1 MHGKGVTIGILA
13 AGMIVGGALMARA
26 GAVEIR
32 VGYGGWTLSPFH
44 STVETRC
51 EEVIQGE
58 FFELLNSILPE
69 SFLSPI
75 RTNIEFSSSGTFLSA
90 EFWIPLPRSR
100 FAVGLRGD
108 LIDFRAPFT
117 ASANETIDIF
127 GFPIANLSGYGHGT
141 VELNGLGL
149 SLLGR
154 WTAVASRR
162 VDLSLRA
169 GLSAFP
175 FQGRVTMDLEAS
187 ASTILGNLNYQGRL
201 DRTIA
206 EIREGNDEVPS
217 LIIAPMVGLDCGVRI
232 TPRTGVFA
240 NLSISQGTFLSG
252 GFFVSF

>member
-1 MHGKGVTIGILA
+1 MDGKGVVVGILT
-13 AGMIVGGALMARA
+13 AGMVVAGASMA

-44 STVETRC
+44 SIVETRC
-51 EEVIQGE
+51 EEVIQSE

-75 RTNIEFSSSGTFLSA
+75 RANVGFSSSGTFLSA

-117 ASANETIDIF
+117 ASAKETIDIF
-127 GFPIANLSGYGHGT
+127 GFPIADLSGFGRGT
-141 VELNGLGL
+141 VTLNGLGL

-154 WTAVASRR
+154 WTAVSSRR
-162 VDLSLRA
+162 VDLSIRA
-169 GLSAFP
+169 GLSTFP
-175 FQGRVTMDLEAS
+175 FRGRVTMDLEAS
-187 ASTILGNLNYQGRL
+187 ASTILGDLNYQGRL

-217 LIIAPMVGLDCGVRI
+217 WIVAPIVGLDCGVRI

-240 NLSISQGTFLSG
+240 NLSISQGTFLSVG
-252 GFFVSF
+252 LFLLL

>member
-1 MHGKGVTIGILA
+1 MHGKGIVVGILA
-13 AGMIVGGALMARA
+13 AGMVVAGASMARA
-26 GAVEIR
+26 GALEIR
-32 VGYGGWTLSPFH
+32 VGVGGWTLSPFH
-44 STVETRC
+44 STVEARC
-51 EEVIQGE
+51 EEVIRSE
-58 FFELLNSILPE
+58 FFELLNSIFPE

-75 RTNIEFSSSGTFLSA
+75 RTNVGFSSSGTFFSA

-100 FAVGLRGD
+100 FALGLRGD

-117 ASANETIDIF
+117 ASAKETLDIL
-127 GFPIANLSGYGHGT
+127 GFPIADLSGSARGT
-141 VELNGLGL
+141 VALKGLGL

-175 FQGRVTMDLEAS
+175 FQGRVRMDLEAS
-187 ASTILGNLNYQGRL
+187 AATILGDLNYQGRL

-206 EIREGNDEVPS
+206 VIRESNDAVPS
-217 LIIAPMVGLDCGVRI
+217 WIVAPMLGLDGGVRI

-240 NLSISQGTFLSG
+240 NLSLSQGTFFSV
-252 GFFVSF
+252 GFFFLL